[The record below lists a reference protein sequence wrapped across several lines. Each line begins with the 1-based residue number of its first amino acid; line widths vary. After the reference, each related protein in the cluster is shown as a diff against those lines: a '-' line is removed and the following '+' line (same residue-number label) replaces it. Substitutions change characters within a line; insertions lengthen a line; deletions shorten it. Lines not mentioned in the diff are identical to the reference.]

1 MDCYLASLHRLIND
15 CHVTAAELSF
25 LSNYSVSRAWLDT
38 EAADSFDI
46 PVIYPSWFPNF
57 NEVQQL
63 YPQLQVLHASN
74 FQQYVSMIHERLAY
88 GSVVTAIDRYYLDYI
103 TPRRHMGAHYI
114 VVNDIVGDHLSYA
127 DPYDDSEHTVSIDD
141 LKLWTAPPY
150 HPVQYMGYSVAF
162 IDTSIIPKRSL
173 LTLDAILSQRIAK
186 IQNTIKTIRKFRRV
200 SMLPSE
206 AQRFFLKLALGGMSE
221 SDFNKMN
228 GRFENW
234 EFFTQKKMS
243 VSAAIEIAI
252 IGYYRTLAMVFTW
265 IYAKGIE
272 ITRRRW
278 LIFVNL
284 YIVGLKIELL
294 RYQTLKSV
302 IHGTRAETSIQQHL
316 EAMK

>member
-15 CHVTAAELSF
+15 CHTTAAELSF

-38 EAADSFDI
+38 VAAESFDI

-63 YPQLQVLHASN
+63 YPRLQVLHAN
-74 FQQYVSMIHERLAY
+74 DFQQYVSMIHERLAY

-114 VVNDIVGDHLSYA
+114 IINDIVGDYLSYA

-141 LKLWTAPPY
+141 LELWTSPP
-150 HPVQYMGYSVAF
+150 HRPVQYMGYSVAF
-162 IDTSIIPKRSL
+162 IDTSIVPKKSL
-173 LTLDAILSQRIAK
+173 LTLDTVLGQRIAN
-186 IQNTIKTIRKFRRV
+186 IQSTIETIGEFKRV
-200 SMLPSE
+200 PSLSSK

-228 GRFENW
+228 GRLENW
-234 EFFTQKKMS
+234 EFFTQERMP

-252 IGYYRTLAMVFTW
+252 IGYYRVLALVFTW
-265 IYAKGIE
+265 IYARRIE

-278 LIFVNL
+278 VIFVNL

-294 RYQTLKSV
+294 RYQTLKAV
-302 IHGTRAETSIQQHL
+302 IHGTRAETNIQQHL